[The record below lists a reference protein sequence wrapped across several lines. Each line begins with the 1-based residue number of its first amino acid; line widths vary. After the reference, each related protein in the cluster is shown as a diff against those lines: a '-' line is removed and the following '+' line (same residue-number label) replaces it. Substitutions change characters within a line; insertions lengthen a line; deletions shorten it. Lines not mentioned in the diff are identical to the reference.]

1 MSSQNIEVIARAI
14 IENNGKILVCRGKKK
29 NYYYFPGGHV
39 EFGESAKEAL
49 KREIREELGLD
60 AKVGTF
66 VGVSEHLFTQKNK
79 DRHEINLVFE
89 VKMKGGKIKSKED
102 QLEFYFFDKKQLKQE
117 NVLPK
122 ALKEAILKWF
132 KNETI
137 FWVNQ

>member
-1 MSSQNIEVIARAI
+1 MSSRNIEVIARAI
-14 IENNGKILVCRGKKK
+14 IENNRKILVCKGKKK

-39 EFGESAKEAL
+39 EFGENAKEAL
-49 KREIREELGLD
+49 KREIKEELGLD
-60 AKVGTF
+60 AKIGAF

-79 DRHEINLVFE
+79 DRHEINLVFK
-89 VKMKGGKIKSKED
+89 VKIRDTKIESKED
-102 QLEFYFFDKKQLKQE
+102 SLDFSCFDKKQLKQE

-132 KNETI
+132 KNKTI